1 MTLSLS
7 SAIFGFLKTDWGI
20 ESKNNFSPEFLKYIY
35 YKIKKKMKRE
45 FLDQPISD
53 FTDVVLHGQGPPS
66 MLFELKRSSKGH
78 LIISRSLFFQKMKQN
93 S

>member
-35 YKIKKKMKRE
+35 YKIKKKDEKR
-45 FLDQPISD
+45 IS
-53 FTDVVLHGQGPPS
+53 PS
-66 MLFELKRSSKGH
+66 THF
-78 LIISRSLFFQKMKQN
+78 
-93 S
+93 